1 MRQQSGGR
9 RPRNR
14 PNRKQQVSPRIHNFD
29 SQGPEGR
36 VRGNAP
42 QVYEKYMSLAR
53 DATSSGDRIVA
64 ESYYQFAEH
73 YYRIMNE
80 TTDPERPGLD
90 PARQAREQPRV
101 PCEPEHGWGNGRGTE
116 QPRPAQAEVDGTP
129 MRASVPRPL
138 DSARPLEPAG
148 RPVRGLA
155 VKRPA
160 APVAAMTEPPATDQL
175 LAEPPMAE
183 PPMPES
189 PMPESSAAESPA
201 AEVAPEP
208 EVKRKPRRRLKVGN
222 GAARRTAKGQEPE
235 PSDPADGGAT
245 EA

>member
-148 RPVRGLA
+148 PR
-155 VKRPA
+155 
-160 APVAAMTEPPATDQL
+160 
-175 LAEPPMAE
+175 
-183 PPMPES
+183 
-189 PMPESSAAESPA
+189 SSASLGG
-201 AEVAPEP
+201 
-208 EVKRKPRRRLKVGN
+208 RLKVGN

-235 PSDPADGGAT
+235 PSDPADG
-245 EA
+245 EAGTWVGRQAAGGSRRGHDRAPGDGPAFGRAANGRASNARVPNARVFSGRVPSGRGRS